1 MTNQN
6 CLAGVK
12 CPECGNEGRFL
23 IFTTILADV
32 TDDGADIAAGSDIH
46 WDDASM
52 TRCPDCDRD
61 GPLSEFHTPS
71 TEKGITA

>member
-12 CPECGNEGRFL
+12 CPECGNENHFL
-23 IFTTILADV
+23 IVATILADV
-32 TDDGADIAAGSDIH
+32 TDGGADIADGSDFH

-52 TRCPDCDRD
+52 TRCPDCDKD
-61 GPLSEFHTPS
+61 GPLSEFHTQS
-71 TEKGITA
+71 TEKGIAT

>member
-12 CPECGNEGRFL
+12 CPECENEDRFL
-23 IFTTILADV
+23 IVTTILADV
-32 TDDGADIAAGSDIH
+32 TDDGADIADGSDMH

-61 GPLSEFHTPS
+61 GPLFEFHTPS
-71 TEKGITA
+71 TEKGITT